1 MALIDAQRVGKIY
14 SIGNGN
20 PTVALCDFTLQ
31 VEVNEFVSIV
41 GPSGC
46 GKTTFLLLVAGL
58 ENVTSGDLFLENRPV
73 KGPDPGHAIVFQE
86 YLLFPWRTV
95 WQNVEFGPEVRGVSK
110 EKRRQLVQKYIN
122 LVGLEGFEK
131 RYPHELSGGMKQKAA
146 IARALAN
153 EPKVILMDEPFA
165 SLDALTRETLQEELL
180 RIWQQTEATVL
191 FVTHSVSEAVYLADK
206 VVVMGKRP
214 GKIQGAAKI
223 DLPRPRTSQMLTSP
237 EFIGYER
244 YIREL
249 VWDDAQRN

>member
-1 MALIDAQRVGKIY
+1 MPLIDARHVGKVY
-14 SIGNGN
+14 ANGHGD
-20 PTVALCDFTLQ
+20 PTAALDDFNLQ
-31 VEVNEFVSIV
+31 VEENEFVGIV

-46 GKTTFLLLVAGL
+46 GKTTFLLMVAGL
-58 ENVTSGDLFLENRPV
+58 ESITSGELLLESRTVN
-73 KGPDPGHAIVFQE
+73 GPDPRHAIVFQE

-95 WQNVEFGPEVRGVSK
+95 QQNVEFGPEVRGISK
-110 EKRRQLVQKYIN
+110 ENRRQIAEKYIS

-153 EPKVILMDEPFA
+153 EPKVLLMDEPFA
-165 SLDALTRETLQEELL
+165 SLDALTRETLQQELL

-191 FVTHSVSEAVYLADK
+191 FVTHSITEAVYLSDK

-214 GKIQGAAKI
+214 GKIRGVTQI
-223 DLPRPRTSQMLTSP
+223 DLPRPRTSPMLTSP

-244 YIREL
+244 SIRGL
-249 VWDDAQRN
+249 VWDEVERN

>member
-1 MALIDAQRVGKIY
+1 MPLIDARHVGKVY
-14 SIGNGN
+14 SNGQGE
-20 PTVALCDFTLQ
+20 PTAALEDFTLQ
-31 VEVNEFVSIV
+31 VEENEFVAIV

-46 GKTTFLLLVAGL
+46 GKTTFLMMVAGL
-58 ENVTSGDLFLENRPV
+58 QGISSGELLLENRPV
-73 KGPDPGHAIVFQE
+73 EGPDPRHAIVFQE

-95 WQNVEFGPEVRGVSK
+95 QQNVEFGPEVRGVPK
-110 EKRRQLVQKYIN
+110 EKRRQIAGKYID

-153 EPKVILMDEPFA
+153 EPKILLMDEPFA
-165 SLDALTRETLQEELL
+165 SLDALTRETLQQELL

-191 FVTHSVSEAVYLADK
+191 FVTHSIAEAIYLSDK
-206 VVVMGKRP
+206 VVVMSKRP
-214 GKIQGAAKI
+214 GKICGVAKI

-237 EFIGYER
+237 EFIGYEC

-249 VWDDAQRN
+249 VWG

>member
-1 MALIDAQRVGKIY
+1 MPLIDARRVGKVY
-14 SIGNGN
+14 SNGNGE
-20 PTVALCDFTLQ
+20 PTAALNDFTLQ
-31 VEVNEFVSIV
+31 VEENEFVSIV

-58 ENVTSGDLFLENRPV
+58 ENITSGEILLENREV
-73 KGPDPGHAIVFQE
+73 KGPDPSHAIVFQE

-95 WQNVEFGPEVRGVSK
+95 WQNVEFGPEVRGIPK
-110 EKRRQLVQKYIN
+110 AQRRQLVEKYIN

-153 EPKVILMDEPFA
+153 EPKVLLMDEPFA
-165 SLDALTRETLQEELL
+165 SLDAFTRETLQQELL

-191 FVTHSVSEAVYLADK
+191 FVTHSISEAVYLADR
-206 VVVMGKRP
+206 VVVLGKCP
-214 GKIQGAAKI
+214 GKMRGTAKI
-223 DLPRPRTSQMLTSP
+223 DLPRPRTSAMLTSP
-237 EFIGYER
+237 EFIGYEK

-249 VWDDAQRN
+249 VWDDVQKN